1 MTNTVTKIEANF
13 GRSLGNGANMG
24 KYTLE
29 AFKTV
34 LDQRDTTILI
44 GLINQA
50 KKRGDT
56 LAERAIKSM
65 INIVY
70 EGAKFKTEKNKKNGK
85 SHTKIIIKGLKA
97 NEKAIAIMDDLV
109 EAKISM
115 RGSKWKDA
123 FTTKTVKK
131 PTPLNVKSFIET
143 CSKRSTDELK
153 EMQKIIKAAIKHQE
167 NNVVVELPNKKAA

>member
-1 MTNTVTKIEANF
+1 MTNTVEKIEVNF

-34 LDQRDTTILI
+34 LDKRDTTILV
-44 GLINQA
+44 GLLNQA
-50 KKRGDT
+50 KKRDDT

-70 EGAKFKTEKNKKNGK
+70 DGATIKTEKNKKTGK

-97 NEKAIAIMDDLV
+97 NEKAIAIMQDLV

-123 FTTKTVKK
+123 FTTKTTKK
-131 PTPLNVKSFIET
+131 SAPLNKKSFVDT
-143 CSKRSTDELK
+143 CSKRTDDEL
-153 EMQKIIKAAIKHQE
+153 EAMIKIIKATLKNRN
-167 NNVVVELPNKKAA
+167 NNVTQIKKAA

>member
-1 MTNTVTKIEANF
+1 MTNTVTKIEVNF

-34 LDQRDTTILI
+34 LDQRDTTILV
-44 GLINQA
+44 GLLQQA
-50 KKRGDT
+50 KKRDDT

-70 EGAKFKTEKNKKNGK
+70 NGATIKTEKNKKTGK
-85 SHTKIIIKGLKA
+85 SHTKIIIKGIKA
-97 NEKAIAIMDDLV
+97 NDKAIQIMDDLV
-109 EAKISM
+109 EAKVSM

-123 FTTKTVKK
+123 FTTKTTKK
-131 PTPLNVKSFIET
+131 SVPLNKKSFVDT
-143 CSKRSTDELK
+143 CSKRTDDEL
-153 EMQKIIKAAIKHQE
+153 EAMVKIIKATLKNRN
-167 NNVVVELPNKKAA
+167 NNVTQIKKAA

>member
-1 MTNTVTKIEANF
+1 MTNTVTKIEVNF

-34 LDQRDTTILI
+34 LDQRDTTILV
-44 GLINQA
+44 GLLQQA
-50 KKRGDT
+50 KKRDDT

-70 EGAKFKTEKNKKNGK
+70 NGAKIDTSKNKKTGK

-97 NEKAIAIMDDLV
+97 NEKAIAIMEDLV
-109 EAKISM
+109 EAKVSM
-115 RGSKWKDA
+115 RGTKWKDA
-123 FTTKTVKK
+123 FTTKTTKK
-131 PTPLNVKSFIET
+131 SAPLNKKSFVDT
-143 CSKRSTDELK
+143 CSKRTDEEL
-153 EMQKIIKAAIKHQE
+153 EAMVKIIKATLKNRN
-167 NNVVVELPNKKAA
+167 NNVTQIKKAA

>member
-1 MTNTVTKIEANF
+1 MTNTVEKIEVNF

-34 LDQRDTTILI
+34 LDQRDTTILV
-44 GLINQA
+44 GLLNQA
-50 KKRGDT
+50 KKRDDT

-70 EGAKFKTEKNKKNGK
+70 DGATIKTEKNKKTGK

-97 NEKAIAIMDDLV
+97 NEKAIAIMEDLV
-109 EAKISM
+109 EAKVSM

-123 FTTKTVKK
+123 FTTKTTKK
-131 PTPLNVKSFIET
+131 SAPLNKKSFVDT
-143 CSKRSTDELK
+143 CSKRTDEEL
-153 EMQKIIKAAIKHQE
+153 EAMVKIIKATLKNRN
-167 NNVVVELPNKKAA
+167 NNVTQIKKAA

>member
-34 LDQRDTTILI
+34 LDKRDTTILVAF
-44 GLINQA
+44 LQQA
-50 KKRGDT
+50 KKREDT
-56 LAERAIKSM
+56 LAERAIKFM

-70 EGAKFKTEKNKKNGK
+70 NGATIKTEKNKKTGK
-85 SHTKIIIKGLKA
+85 SHTKIIIKGIKA
-97 NEKAIAIMDDLV
+97 NDKAIQIMGDLV

-115 RGSKWKDA
+115 RGTKWKDA
-123 FTTKTVKK
+123 FTTKTTKK
-131 PTPLNVKSFIET
+131 SAPLNVKSFIDT

>member
-34 LDQRDTTILI
+34 LDQRDTTILV
-44 GLINQA
+44 GLLQQA
-50 KKRGDT
+50 KKRDDT
-56 LAERAIKSM
+56 LAERAIKFM

-70 EGAKFKTEKNKKNGK
+70 NGAKIDTSKNKKTGK

-97 NEKAIAIMDDLV
+97 NEKAIAIMEDLV
-109 EAKISM
+109 EAKVSM
-115 RGSKWKDA
+115 RGTKWTDA
-123 FTTKTVKK
+123 FTTKTTKK
-131 PTPLNVKSFIET
+131 SAPLNKKSFVDT
-143 CSKRSTDELK
+143 CSKRTNDEL
-153 EMQKIIKAAIKHQE
+153 EAMVKIIKATLK
-167 NNVVVELPNKKAA
+167 NRNSNVTQIKKAA

>member
-1 MTNTVTKIEANF
+1 MTNTVTKIEVNF

-34 LDQRDTTILI
+34 LDQRDTTILV
-44 GLINQA
+44 GLLQQA
-50 KKRGDT
+50 KKRDDT

-70 EGAKFKTEKNKKNGK
+70 NGAKIDTSKNKKTGK

-97 NEKAIAIMDDLV
+97 NEKAIAIMEDLV
-109 EAKISM
+109 EAKVSM
-115 RGSKWKDA
+115 RGTKWKDA
-123 FTTKTVKK
+123 FTTKTTKK
-131 PTPLNVKSFIET
+131 SAPLNKKSFVDT
-143 CSKRSTDELK
+143 CSKRTDDEL
-153 EMQKIIKAAIKHQE
+153 EAMVKIIKATLKNRN
-167 NNVVVELPNKKAA
+167 NNVTQIKKAA

>member
-34 LDQRDTTILI
+34 LDQRDTTILV
-44 GLINQA
+44 GLLQQA
-50 KKRGDT
+50 KKRDDI
-56 LAERAIKSM
+56 LAERAIKFM

-70 EGAKFKTEKNKKNGK
+70 EGATIKTEKNKKTGK
-85 SHTKIIIKGLKA
+85 SHTKIIIKGIKA
-97 NEKAIAIMDDLV
+97 NDKAIQIMNDLV

-115 RGSKWKDA
+115 RGTKWKDA
-123 FTTKTVKK
+123 FTTKTTKK
-131 PTPLNVKSFIET
+131 SAPLNKKSFVDT
-143 CSKRSTDELK
+143 CSKRTDDEL
-153 EMQKIIKAAIKHQE
+153 EAMVKIIKATLKNRN
-167 NNVVVELPNKKAA
+167 NNVTQIKKAA

>member
-34 LDQRDTTILI
+34 LDQRDTTILV
-44 GLINQA
+44 GLLQQA
-50 KKRGDT
+50 KKRDDT

-70 EGAKFKTEKNKKNGK
+70 NGATIKTEKNKKTGK
-85 SHTKIIIKGLKA
+85 SHTKIIIKGIKA
-97 NEKAIAIMDDLV
+97 NDKAIQIMDDLV
-109 EAKISM
+109 EAKVSM

-123 FTTKTVKK
+123 FTTKTTKK
-131 PTPLNVKSFIET
+131 SAPLNKKSFVDT
-143 CSKRSTDELK
+143 CSKRTDDEL
-153 EMQKIIKAAIKHQE
+153 EAMVKIIKATLKNRN
-167 NNVVVELPNKKAA
+167 NNVTQIKKAA

>member
-1 MTNTVTKIEANF
+1 MTNTVEKIEVNF

-34 LDQRDTTILI
+34 LDKRDTTILV
-44 GLINQA
+44 GLLNQA
-50 KKRGDT
+50 KKRDDT

-70 EGAKFKTEKNKKNGK
+70 DGATIKTEKNKKTGK

-97 NEKAIAIMDDLV
+97 NEKAIAIMQDLV

-123 FTTKTVKK
+123 FTTKTTKK
-131 PTPLNVKSFIET
+131 SAPLNKKSFVDT
-143 CSKRSTDELK
+143 CSKRTDEEL
-153 EMQKIIKAAIKHQE
+153 EAMVKIIKATLKNRN
-167 NNVVVELPNKKAA
+167 NNVTQIKKAA

>member
-1 MTNTVTKIEANF
+1 MTNTVEKIEVNF

-34 LDQRDTTILI
+34 LDQRDTTILV
-44 GLINQA
+44 GLLNQA
-50 KKRGDT
+50 KKRDDT

-70 EGAKFKTEKNKKNGK
+70 DGATIKTEKNKKTGK

-97 NEKAIAIMDDLV
+97 NEKSIAIMEDLV
-109 EAKISM
+109 EAKVSM

-123 FTTKTVKK
+123 FTTKTTKK
-131 PTPLNVKSFIET
+131 SAPLNKKSFVDT
-143 CSKRSTDELK
+143 CSKRTDEEL
-153 EMQKIIKAAIKHQE
+153 EAMVKIIKATLKNRN
-167 NNVVVELPNKKAA
+167 NNVTQIKKAA

>member
-34 LDQRDTTILI
+34 LDKRDTTILVAF
-44 GLINQA
+44 LQQA
-50 KKRGDT
+50 KKRDDT
-56 LAERAIKSM
+56 LAERAIKFM

-70 EGAKFKTEKNKKNGK
+70 EGATIKTEKNKKTGK
-85 SHTKIIIKGLKA
+85 SHTKIIIKGIKA
-97 NEKAIAIMDDLV
+97 NDKAIQIMGDLV

-115 RGSKWKDA
+115 RGTKWKDA
-123 FTTKTVKK
+123 FTTKTESKS
-131 PTPLNVKSFIET
+131 TPLNVKTFVDA
-143 CSKRSTDELK
+143 CSKRTDDEL
-153 EMQKIIKAAIKHQE
+153 EAMVKIIKATLKNRN
-167 NNVVVELPNKKAA
+167 NNVTQIKKAA

>member
-1 MTNTVTKIEANF
+1 MTNTVTKIEVNF

-34 LDQRDTTILI
+34 LDQRDTTILV
-44 GLINQA
+44 GLLRQA
-50 KKRGDT
+50 KKRDDT

-70 EGAKFKTEKNKKNGK
+70 NGAKIDTSKNKKTGK

-97 NEKAIAIMDDLV
+97 NEKAIAIMEDLV
-109 EAKISM
+109 EAKVSM
-115 RGSKWKDA
+115 RGTKWKDA
-123 FTTKTVKK
+123 FTTKTTKK
-131 PTPLNVKSFIET
+131 SAPLNKKSFVDT
-143 CSKRSTDELK
+143 CSKRTDDEL
-153 EMQKIIKAAIKHQE
+153 EAMVKIIKATLKNRN
-167 NNVVVELPNKKAA
+167 NNVTQIKKAA

>member
-1 MTNTVTKIEANF
+1 MTNTVTKIEVNF

-34 LDQRDTTILI
+34 LDQRDTTILV

-153 EMQKIIKAAIKHQE
+153 EMQKIYRSH
-167 NNVVVELPNKKAA
+167 

>member
-1 MTNTVTKIEANF
+1 MTNTVEKIEVNF

-34 LDQRDTTILI
+34 LDKRDTTILV
-44 GLINQA
+44 GLLNQA
-50 KKRGDT
+50 KKRDDT

-70 EGAKFKTEKNKKNGK
+70 DGATIKTEKNKKTGK

-97 NEKAIAIMDDLV
+97 NEKAIAIMEDLV

-123 FTTKTVKK
+123 FTTKTTKK
-131 PTPLNVKSFIET
+131 SAPLNKKSFVDT
-143 CSKRSTDELK
+143 CSKRTDDEL
-153 EMQKIIKAAIKHQE
+153 EAMIKIIKATLKNRN
-167 NNVVVELPNKKAA
+167 NNVTQIKKAA